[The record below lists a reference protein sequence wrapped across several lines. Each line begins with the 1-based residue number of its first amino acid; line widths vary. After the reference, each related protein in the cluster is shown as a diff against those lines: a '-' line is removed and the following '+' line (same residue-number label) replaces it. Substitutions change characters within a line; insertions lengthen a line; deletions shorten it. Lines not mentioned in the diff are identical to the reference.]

1 MAEISVLNNERI
13 VDSSIKEYYNAL
25 RTNVQFL
32 GKDIKVIAITSTSE
46 NEGKSTV
53 SINLAISLAELG
65 LKTVLIDAD
74 TRKSVMAGRFKF
86 KNKINGLTNY
96 LSGSSPIEDII
107 YETDVN
113 NLNII
118 PAGQVPPNPTGLLQ
132 NRNFNIMIDVFK
144 EYYDYII
151 IDTPPIGAVVDA
163 AIISRK
169 CDGFAIVVES
179 NKIKKK
185 VLEKSKEQ
193 LEKAGSKFLGVILN
207 KVDVKEV
214 TYGGYGVHMEVTESM
229 GKKINNKFNREKIC
243 IM

>member
-46 NEGKSTV
+46 NEGKSMV

-214 TYGGYGVHMEVTESM
+214 TYGGYGAYGGYGEY
-229 GKKINNKFNREKIC
+229 GKEN
-243 IM
+243 

>member
-214 TYGGYGVHMEVTESM
+214 TYGGYGAYGGYGEY
-229 GKKINNKFNREKIC
+229 GKEN
-243 IM
+243 

>member
-193 LEKAGSKFLGVILN
+193 LEKVGSKFLGVILN

-214 TYGGYGVHMEVTESM
+214 TYGGYGAYGGYGEY
-229 GKKINNKFNREKIC
+229 GKEN
-243 IM
+243 

>member
-1 MAEISVLNNERI
+1 MAEISVLNNEKI

-32 GKDIKVIAITSTSE
+32 GKDIKVIAITSTSG

-96 LSGSSPIEDII
+96 LSGVSPIEDII

-132 NRNFNIMIDVFK
+132 NRNFNVMIDVFK

-151 IDTPPIGAVVDA
+151 IDTPPIRAVVDV
-163 AIISRK
+163 AIISQK

-214 TYGGYGVHMEVTESM
+214 TYGGYGAYGGYGEY
-229 GKKINNKFNREKIC
+229 GKEN
-243 IM
+243 